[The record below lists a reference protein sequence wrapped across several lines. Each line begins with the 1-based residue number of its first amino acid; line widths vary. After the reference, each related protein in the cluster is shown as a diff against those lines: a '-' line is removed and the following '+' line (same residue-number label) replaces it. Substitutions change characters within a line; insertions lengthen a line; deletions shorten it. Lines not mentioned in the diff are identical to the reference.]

1 MLKGKCRRSKVNS
14 IDQEEKCFVNL
25 EFRNYICK
33 HILLIK
39 NKNISIIRIE
49 QDILSEADICLRE
62 PLRKRGY
69 YRNKNKHEKIK
80 IQYA

>member
-1 MLKGKCRRSKVNS
+1 MIKGKFDRPRRKMKK
-14 IDQEEKCFVNL
+14 ILFNL

-49 QDILSEADICLRE
+49 QDNLNEAEICLRE
-62 PLRKRGY
+62 LSRRKGY
-69 YRNKNKHEKIK
+69 YRNKNIHENIK

>member
-1 MLKGKCRRSKVNS
+1 MIKSKFDRPRRKMKK
-14 IDQEEKCFVNL
+14 ILFNL

-49 QDILSEADICLRE
+49 QDNLNEAEICLRE
-62 PLRKRGY
+62 PSRKKGY
-69 YRNKNKHEKIK
+69 YRNKNIHENIK

>member
-1 MLKGKCRRSKVNS
+1 MQTIKSKFDRPRRKM
-14 IDQEEKCFVNL
+14 KKKYFVNL